1 MDFLLDYIY
10 FCQIEQ
16 SNILKKNIFE
26 IDNLSIVMITL
37 TMVGKTP
44 VLKYPQIL
52 KNVASS
58 KLATVKF
65 FI

>member
-58 KLATVKF
+58 KLATVKS